1 MGPPDFFNPN
11 QELKL
16 LFQSS
21 VSGRAMMLC
30 SCHSA
35 VSKGVVFSIGAFEK
49 VKPYKARHPVE
60 MTDARHQ
67 DMLESCFVRTV
78 SCRD

>member
-1 MGPPDFFNPN
+1 LFDPWDPPDFFNPN

-49 VKPYKARHPVE
+49 VKPYKAR
-60 MTDARHQ
+60 TLSR
-67 DMLESCFVRTV
+67 
-78 SCRD
+78 